1 MDSYPLLAPAIT
13 DEQKGLEVLT
23 EGQKLYLQFIKK
35 R

>member
-23 EGQKLYLQFIKK
+23 EGQKLYLQ
-35 R
+35 